1 MQYNEKP
8 NVRSFYQIR
17 KLAFF
22 CGLFFLVS
30 VIAVAQEIS
39 FIGDSVYI
47 SPRNHTYHITKQNFN
62 YSPGGDHTYDMRGDS
77 ITVTVIRNDGKIGKT
92 VFVYKVNPEDTTQY
106 QFQPVASSITPNVTL
121 ASFQPNGD
129 FAIHIGTMRPDRFCK
144 TKVEIFSRSR
154 AQYYQSQECYVF
166 SCRGN

>member
-8 NVRSFYQIR
+8 NVGSLYRIQ
-17 KLAFF
+17 KLIFF
-22 CGLFFLVS
+22 CGLFFWIS
-30 VIAVAQEIS
+30 GIAVAQEIS
-39 FIGDSVYI
+39 FTGDSVYI
-47 SPRNHTYHITKQNFN
+47 SVRNHNYHVTKQNFN
-62 YSPGGDHTYDMRGDS
+62 YSSAGDHTYDMRGDS
-77 ITVTVIRNDGKIGKT
+77 ITVTVIRNDGKMEKT
-92 VFVYKVNPEDTTQY
+92 VFVNKVNPEDTTQY

-154 AQYYQSQECYVF
+154 EQYYLSQECYVF